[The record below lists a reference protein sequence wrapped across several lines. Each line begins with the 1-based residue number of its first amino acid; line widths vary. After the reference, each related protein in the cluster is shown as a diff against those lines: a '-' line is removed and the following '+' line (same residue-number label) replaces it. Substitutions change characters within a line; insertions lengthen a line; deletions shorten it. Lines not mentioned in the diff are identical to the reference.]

1 MRWIERTESNMDAR
15 IDAARMRESDRLAA
29 KAHMRD
35 AEAVAAFLAVAVR
48 KLRVTA
54 RSLAAL
60 CWQRAS

>member
-1 MRWIERTESNMDAR
+1 MDAR